1 MFFNGFDGSTW
12 SPHFSY
18 FRVGYAWS
26 IDYVTWTIETEWWPV
41 MDVGLQGAWD
51 DRAVR
56 APSVMVHEGR
66 LKMWYAGYQLNSY
79 IKIGYAL
86 GDTVVIVDPGVG
98 LPEKSPL
105 ASGELHVSP
114 SPFTLESTISYRLAE
129 SSAVRVEVYNGSGQ
143 VVATLVNDILEPG
156 EHRVVLDGRNL
167 PAGVYFCV
175 LTTPQKTETK
185 KIIKLQ

>member
-12 SPHFSY
+12 SQHFSY

-26 IDYVTWTIETEWWPV
+26 TDYVTWTIETVWWPV
-41 MDVGLQGAWD
+41 VDVGLQGTWD

-56 APSVMVHEGR
+56 TPSVMVHEGR
-66 LKMWYAGYQLNSY
+66 LKMWYAGYQLTSA

-86 GDTVVIVDPGVG
+86 GDTVDIIDK
-98 LPEKSPL
+98 LPERHPQETEDL
-105 ASGELHVSP
+105 FVSP
-114 SPFTLESTISYRLAE
+114 SPFTREAALSYRLAE
-129 SSAVRVEVYNGSGQ
+129 RSAVRMAVYDGSGQ
-143 VVATLVNDILEPG
+143 VVAILEDDTREPG
-156 EHRVVLDGRNL
+156 EHRVVLDGRDL